1 MYFLLTQS
9 DKKYLRWLYKKIKV
23 SYVETLSQE
32 RNSEFF
38 LTL

>member
-23 SYVETLSQE
+23 SYKMLKLCLRREILNFS
-32 RNSEFF
+32 
-38 LTL
+38 